1 MLKYRK
7 YVLYSVTVSSIIDH
21 IIDQNIK
28 IMSRLLAEIKMS
40 SQNHRDLIQAIDE
53 LGAAIDDDGG
63 SSLNDSVMRWLD
75 LNRDG

>member
-1 MLKYRK
+1 MVRTVICNRFVKLK
-7 YVLYSVTVSSIIDH
+7 LTELLTTFT
-21 IIDQNIK
+21 IK
-28 IMSRLLAEIKMS
+28 VIMSRLLAEIKMS

-63 SSLNDSVMRWLD
+63 SSLHESVMIWLD

>member
-1 MLKYRK
+1 
-7 YVLYSVTVSSIIDH
+7 
-21 IIDQNIK
+21 
-28 IMSRLLAEIKMS
+28 MSRLLAEIKMS

-63 SSLNDSVMRWLD
+63 SRLNDSVMRWLD

>member
-21 IIDQNIK
+21 IVDQNFK